1 VLKRTE
7 AEQILG
13 EWGVRDVTPDER
25 LVRDRLTEELEG
37 HPLKGKPLRRR
48 YRNFTP
54 DPAGYVASLGGPL
67 PYMQRL
73 KEIEEL
79 TELHLRRLEEAWRA
93 LAERCGRDADAFA
106 RRWRSAAARW
116 SFYEVND
123 LIARHNRWY
132 PAESRLPMDPR
143 TGDFVRIDGK
153 PYRREPLDAAWVLER
168 LPPALERVVPGA
180 PYGSTRTGK
189 QR

>member
-1 VLKRTE
+1 MIRRTA

-13 EWGVRDVTPDER
+13 EWGVRDATPDER
-25 LVRDRLTEELEG
+25 RVRDALTEELDG
-37 HPLKGKPLRRR
+37 HPLRGKPLRRR

-54 DPAGYVASLGGPL
+54 DAAGYVASLGGPL

-79 TELHLRRLEEAWRA
+79 TERHRARLEETWRA
-93 LAERCGRDADAFA
+93 LAAESRDAATFV
-106 RRWRSAAARW
+106 RRWRAAVAGW

-123 LIARHNRWY
+123 LIARHNRWF
-132 PAESRLPMDPR
+132 PIESRLPMDPR

-153 PYRREPLDAAWVLER
+153 P
-168 LPPALERVVPGA
+168 
-180 PYGSTRTGK
+180 
-189 QR
+189 